1 MNIAAAYEAAL
12 AATLRAYAEIGEDTA
27 IRSWQNLSADPVWR
41 NDPATGDRSLPCIDI
56 RCAPPVPDADV
67 AWNMTATATV
77 EIRTSVHDD
86 PDHREVS
93 RIYDATQ
100 TLFDSLFD
108 QFYGNGGT
116 DGDELAAFKGSLDAE
131 YGAEFPFGGLTYGDS
146 AAPWDDD
153 GVNCISFSFVLHYSR
168 RAN

>member
-1 MNIAAAYEAAL
+1 M
-12 AATLRAYAEIGEDTA
+12 T
-27 IRSWQNLSADPVWR
+27 
-41 NDPATGDRSLPCIDI
+41 
-56 RCAPPVPDADV
+56 V
-67 AWNMTATATV
+67 AATV

-108 QFYGNGGT
+108 QFYGGT
-116 DGDELAAFKGSLDAE
+116 DGDELAAFKGSLDAEFKGSLDAE

-153 GVNCISFSFVLHYSR
+153 GVNCISFSFVMHYSR
-168 RAN
+168 RAK